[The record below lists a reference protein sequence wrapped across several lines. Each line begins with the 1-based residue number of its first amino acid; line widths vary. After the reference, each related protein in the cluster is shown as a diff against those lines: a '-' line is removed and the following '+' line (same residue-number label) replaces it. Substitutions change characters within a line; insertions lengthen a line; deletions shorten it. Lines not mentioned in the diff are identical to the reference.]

1 MTRRTRT
8 WSWPRAACFA
18 AALLALAVSQNAG
31 AEPRYITVASTTST
45 ESSGLF
51 GFILPR
57 FSARTGIEVRVIA
70 RGTGQALETARRGDT
85 DVLLV
90 HHRPSEEAFVRQGY
104 GLRRHDLMYN
114 DFVLVGPAADPA
126 ALSGAR
132 DVVAAVKKI
141 AASKAVFLSRGD
153 DSGTHMAELGF
164 WRLAGLDPRGASGTW
179 YRETGAGMG
188 ATLNTASQSDAM
200 TLVDRATWLSFRNK
214 RDLTVLVEGDP
225 RMFNQYGVILVDPA
239 RHPHVKARDGQAFID
254 WLLAAE
260 GQAAIAAFRVDGQQ
274 VFFPN
279 AAPR

>member
-1 MTRRTRT
+1 MTR
-8 WSWPRAACFA
+8 SWPRAACFVA
-18 AALLALAVSQNAG
+18 AIMALAAGPDAG

-51 GFILPR
+51 NFILPR
-57 FSARTGIEVRVIA
+57 FSSRTGIEVRVIA

-90 HHRPSEEAFVRQGY
+90 HHRPSEEAFVSEGY

-126 ALSGAR
+126 AIGGGS
-132 DVVAAVKKI
+132 DVVAAVKLI
-141 AASKAVFLSRGD
+141 AAAKAVFMSRGD
-153 DSGTHMAELGF
+153 DSGTHLAELGF
-164 WRLAGLDPRGASGTW
+164 WRLANLDPRAVSGTW

-188 ATLNTASQSDAM
+188 ATLNTASQAGAM
-200 TLVDRATWLSFRNK
+200 TLVDRATWLGFRNK

-239 RHPHVKARDGQAFID
+239 RHPHVKAGDGQAFVD
-254 WLLAAE
+254 WLLSPG
-260 GQAAIAAFRVDGQQ
+260 GQGAIAAFRIDGKQ

-279 AAPR
+279 AAAP